1 MDLFGR
7 QMMLRK
13 RTYFSVARDSQ
24 NTFID
29 PNGTG
34 LTRMIRAHF
43 TRKVSR

>member
-7 QMMLRK
+7 QVMFGK

-29 PNGTG
+29 PNGTR
-34 LTRMIRAHF
+34 LTRMIRAHL